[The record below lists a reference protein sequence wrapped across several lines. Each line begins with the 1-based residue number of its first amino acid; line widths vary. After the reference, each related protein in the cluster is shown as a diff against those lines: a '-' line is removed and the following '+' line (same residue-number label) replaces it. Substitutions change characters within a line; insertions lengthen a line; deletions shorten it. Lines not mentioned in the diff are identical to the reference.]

1 MNPGTSVNRAA
12 EEWSNMAVQS
22 LSSRPGWLKGVALA
36 FPIVLGYLPVGFAYG
51 VLADKAGLSTLNTVL
66 MSVIVFAG
74 SAQLIGVGLMAAGAP
89 ALSIIITTF
98 IVNLRHM
105 LMSAAI
111 SPYLK
116 RWKKIELGAF
126 AFELT
131 DETFAVHA
139 AQFASTRP
147 EQSTVFATNLTSQ
160 VAWVAGSWLGAAAG
174 GLITDVEPFG
184 LDYALVAMF
193 IALLVVQLKDRLLVG
208 VAVLAGLLSVAF
220 LFIGFNQWNVIAAT
234 LVAATAG
241 TAVELWT
248 SR

>member
-1 MNPGTSVNRAA
+1 
-12 EEWSNMAVQS
+12 MAVQS
-22 LSSRPGWLKGVALA
+22 LSTRTGWLKGIALA

-74 SAQLIGVGLMAAGAP
+74 SAQLIGVGLLAAGAP
-89 ALSIIITTF
+89 ALSIIVTTF
-98 IVNLRHM
+98 IVNLRHL

-116 RWKKIELGAF
+116 RWKKSELAAF
-126 AFELT
+126 SFELT

-139 AQFASTRP
+139 AQFALAPP
-147 EQSTVFATNLTSQ
+147 EQSTVFATNLTAQ
-160 VAWVAGSWLGAAAG
+160 VSWVSGSWLGAVAG
-174 GLITDVEPFG
+174 GLITDIEPFG

-208 VAVLAGLLSVAF
+208 VAVLAGLLSVVF
-220 LFIGFNQWNVIAAT
+220 LFVGFNQWNVIAAT
-234 LVAATAG
+234 LLAATAG
-241 TAVELWT
+241 TVVELWT
-248 SR
+248 RK

>member
-1 MNPGTSVNRAA
+1 
-12 EEWSNMAVQS
+12 MAVQS
-22 LSSRPGWLKGVALA
+22 LSTRTGWLKGIALA

-74 SAQLIGVGLMAAGAP
+74 SAQLIGVGLLAAGAP
-89 ALSIIITTF
+89 ALSIIVTTF
-98 IVNLRHM
+98 IVNLRHL

-116 RWKKIELGAF
+116 RWKKSELAAF
-126 AFELT
+126 SFELT

-139 AQFASTRP
+139 AQFALVPP
-147 EQSTVFATNLTSQ
+147 EQSTVFATNLTAQ
-160 VAWVAGSWLGAAAG
+160 VSWVTGSWLGAVAG

-208 VAVLAGLLSVAF
+208 VAVLAGLLSVVF
-220 LFIGFNQWNVIAAT
+220 LFVGFNQWNVIAAT
-234 LVAATAG
+234 LLAATAG
-241 TAVELWT
+241 TVVELWT
-248 SR
+248 RK